1 MPGRVY
7 TYDREGRR
15 NPPPRKG
22 PSNRTR
28 RIITV
33 TIAILLLVLIIVLI
47 AHGCSKHNK
56 RHDDYI
62 ETTQP
67 SQSQSVPQESSSGK
81 VIQQNMFQD
90 LRSDYNLPYCITV
103 NTAQNV
109 VTVYTRSTP
118 NGPYNKAVKAFICST
133 GLNGGTR
140 PGAHYTVGPIH
151 ESWHSLVGGV
161 TGQYCTR
168 IYDGILFHSVPYT
181 AQNKGSLRPGEYNKL
196 GSPASHGCIR
206 MTVAGVKW
214 IFDNCPAGTYV
225 VISNNASDP
234 MPLGKPKAQKVP
246 SSTTD
251 PRYGWDPTDP
261 DPANPWSKV

>member
-90 LRSDYNLPYCITV
+90 LRADYNLPYCITV

-118 NGPYNKAVKAFICST
+118 NGPT
-133 GLNGGTR
+133 TR
-140 PGAHYTVGPIH
+140 R
-151 ESWHSLVGGV
+151 SRHS
-161 TGQYCTR
+161 
-168 IYDGILFHSVPYT
+168 SAP
-181 AQNKGSLRPGEYNKL
+181 
-196 GSPASHGCIR
+196 PA
-206 MTVAGVKW
+206 
-214 IFDNCPAGTYV
+214 
-225 VISNNASDP
+225 
-234 MPLGKPKAQKVP
+234 
-246 SSTTD
+246 
-251 PRYGWDPTDP
+251 
-261 DPANPWSKV
+261 